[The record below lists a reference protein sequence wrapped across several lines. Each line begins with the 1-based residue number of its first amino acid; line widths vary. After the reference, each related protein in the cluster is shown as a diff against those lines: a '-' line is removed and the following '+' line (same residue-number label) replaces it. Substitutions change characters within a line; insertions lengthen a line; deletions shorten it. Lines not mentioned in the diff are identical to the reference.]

1 MNQYVD
7 PKVADT
13 ITKMAGE
20 FLESSTPVGGV
31 GAGGSSGDAA
41 GGFGLAYGSDSRGIF
56 SLTAATAAGDARD
69 GRRGDARTSWD
80 RHEDE
85 LKDQNNE
92 FTKDIMMMLDTTK
105 VLALQKEF
113 TKHEDGLSLN
123 AFVHVM
129 KRFMRRAGRG
139 GGGGGGGGGE
149 GFGGDG
155 FGGDD
160 EYEDEEEGSAFG
172 GSARRMHNMPE
183 DELVADL
190 CEVGRVGSCG
200 DDEYGHGYRA
210 PHLHLLRLHPPIL
223 SLPTAGDSH
232 AHTRAHTHTHTHTH
246 THI

>member
-20 FLESSTPVGGV
+20 FLESSTPAGGV

-41 GGFGLAYGSDSRGIF
+41 GGFGLAYGSDSRDIF

-139 GGGGGGGGGE
+139 GGGGGGGDE
-149 GFGGDG
+149 G

-190 CEVGRVGSCG
+190 CEVGRVGRVGAMSMTMSM
-200 DDEYGHGYRA
+200 DMVTRA
-210 PHLHLLRLHPPIL
+210 PHLHLLRLPHPPL
-223 SLPTAGDSH
+223 SPHGW
-232 AHTRAHTHTHTHTH
+232 
-246 THI
+246 